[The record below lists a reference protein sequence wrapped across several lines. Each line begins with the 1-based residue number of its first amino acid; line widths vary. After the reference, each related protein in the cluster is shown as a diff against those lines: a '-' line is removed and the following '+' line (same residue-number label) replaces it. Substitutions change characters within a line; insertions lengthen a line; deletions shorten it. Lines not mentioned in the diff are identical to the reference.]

1 MNGDEKK
8 KKRILRL
15 FIVEKKTKKQLDK
28 NPDRA
33 DLTQL
38 ASCYTPLT
46 PEAAESSESGGD
58 YQFRGKTTARRQ
70 RNINAYVTAGES
82 GDDKH

>member
-1 MNGDEKK
+1 MNGDGKK
-8 KKRILRL
+8 KEEDLTAFYRR
-15 FIVEKKTKKQLDK
+15 KKQQHLDK